1 MLQEILK
8 DSFEQVGTGFVRIG
22 ADPKLVDSWAEIRY
36 TPISD
41 PELIILSKGLNRCL
55 LRNGVFV
62 FHFGDYDY
70 SKFTT
75 VCKDGDKFNTTLANI
90 QLVPRVKAIIEK
102 SNEFNVYSTL
112 FMLAGNTLVWANGR
126 AAGSNLTK
134 DPRHPERFP
143 FVTLRG
149 KRIPINR
156 VIYILWHG
164 NIPVNARVVN
174 IDGDRHNNSI
184 ENLRVA

>member
-8 DSFEQVGTGFVRIG
+8 EYFEQVDTGFVHIG

-41 PELIILSKGLNRCL
+41 PELIIPSKGIGRCL

-75 VCKDGDKFNTTLANI
+75 ICKDGDKFNTCLANI
-90 QLVPRVKAIIEK
+90 QLIPRSKAIPEK

-112 FMLAGNTLVWANGR
+112 FMLAGNKLVWANGR
-126 AAGSNLTK
+126 IAGSNLTK

-164 NIPVNARVVN
+164 NIPSNARVVN
-174 IDGDRHNNSI
+174 IDGDRYNNSI